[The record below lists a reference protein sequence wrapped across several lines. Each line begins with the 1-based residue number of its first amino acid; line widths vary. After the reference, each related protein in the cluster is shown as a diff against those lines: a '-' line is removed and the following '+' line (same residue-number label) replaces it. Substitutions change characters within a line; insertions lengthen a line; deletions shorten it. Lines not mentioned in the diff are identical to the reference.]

1 MPELPHGR
9 IASPSCE
16 ERTLMSISSI
26 GNPSSLSLAQ
36 LYGVS
41 SPSTIMSTVRDAS
54 TTGTQPTGAS
64 RFAAAIKDAFASV
77 GVSLDGTTGTSAS
90 AATSSSTAA
99 SSTTATADSGDAI
112 NAFVQSLLAALHG
125 QAAAATTTATSTSA
139 TTDASSTLQVAQPGA
154 TAAQASAE
162 PVKAHHG
169 HGGHGHHGKLEG
181 DLQSLISELT
191 SSTDPTTDPTSIA
204 TDPTATAS
212 TSTASTSTAGT
223 PLSALQQSFNAVL
236 AQSGVSPS
244 AGGNAL
250 TTFLESLASRLHGA
264 PATGN
269 VVSTAA

>member
-1 MPELPHGR
+1 
-9 IASPSCE
+9 
-16 ERTLMSISSI
+16 MSISSI

-41 SPSTIMSTVRDAS
+41 LPSTVMSTVTDTS
-54 TTGTQPTGAS
+54 TTSTQASGAS
-64 RFAAAIKDAFASV
+64 RFASAIKDAFASV
-77 GVSLDGTTGTSAS
+77 GVSLDGTSGTSAS
-90 AATSSSTAA
+90 ATTSSSTAA
-99 SSTTATADSGDAI
+99 SSTAATDDSGGAI

-125 QAAAATTTATSTSA
+125 QAAAATTPATSTSA

-154 TAAQASAE
+154 TATQAAAE

-191 SSTDPTTDPTSIA
+191 SSTDPTDPTSIA

-212 TSTASTSTAGT
+212 TSAASASTTATPTAGSA